1 MWLINI
7 GSIALRAMKEGF
19 PIHSAAVG
27 VKQIV
32 PRRYITLFFA
42 ASEGGR

>member
-7 GSIALRAMKEGF
+7 GAIALRAMKEGF

-32 PRRYITLFFA
+32 QRRYVKRLRVNSTK
-42 ASEGGR
+42 